1 MMNDDY
7 VTQQM
12 NQGVQATGGA
22 VGIPEIVPQPVSELQ
37 QQMDAQQEQSS
48 EPAAPIVNPD
58 GSHKVLLVVDDN
70 KLNLRVASKILQECG
85 FEIDTV
91 QSGFEC
97 IEKIKMNNKYDLI
110 FMDIMMP
117 QMDGVETMQK
127 LKAMPGF
134 TTPIIALTADAMEG
148 SREKYLNAGFDEYLS
163 KPIIKDII
171 QQLVN
176 KYVSEGGQA
185 PASLEQANAM
195 VDNMTNEQMAQYAGV
210 TPQVAPQQPAVPQ
223 QPVAAQPA
231 QAVPTAPAQP
241 AVQQPAPAAP
251 QVAIPQVVTTPD
263 QGTGY
268 MG

>member
-1 MMNDDY
+1 MNDDY

-12 NQGVQATGGA
+12 NQGAQPTGA
-22 VGIPEIVPQPVSELQ
+22 VGIPEIVPQPVSALQ
-37 QQMDAQQEQSS
+37 QQMDAQVEQAS
-48 EPAAPIVNPD
+48 EPAAPVVNPD

-97 IEKIKMNNKYDLI
+97 LEKIKMNNKYDLI

-134 TTPIIALTADAMEG
+134 NTPIIALTADAMEG
-148 SREKYLNAGFDEYLS
+148 SREKYLSAGFDEYLS
-163 KPIIKDII
+163 KPIIKEII

-176 KYVSEGGQA
+176 RYVSEGGQA
-185 PASLEQANAM
+185 PATLEQAHAM
-195 VDNMTNEQMAQYAGV
+195 VDNMTDEQMAQYAGV
-210 TPQVAPQQPAVPQ
+210 PVGQAIPQ
-223 QPVAAQPA
+223 
-231 QAVPTAPAQP
+231 APAQP
-241 AVQQPAPAAP
+241 AAPVQAPVQQVVAQPTP
-251 QVAIPQVVTTPD
+251 QVAIPQVVTGTD

>member
-1 MMNDDY
+1 MNDDY

-12 NQGVQATGGA
+12 NQGAQPAGA
-22 VGIPEIVPQPVSELQ
+22 VGIPEIVSQPVSALQ
-37 QQMDAQQEQSS
+37 QQMDAQQEQTS

-97 IEKIKMNNKYDLI
+97 LEKIKMNNKYDLI

-148 SREKYLNAGFDEYLS
+148 SREKYLSAGFDEYLS
-163 KPIIKDII
+163 KPIIKEII

-176 KYVSEGGQA
+176 KYVSEGGTA
-185 PASLEQANAM
+185 PATLEQAHAM
-195 VDNMTNEQMAQYAGV
+195 VDNMTDEQMAQYAGV
-210 TPQVAPQQPAVPQ
+210 APQQ
-223 QPVAAQPA
+223 AAPTAQVQPA
-231 QAVPTAPAQP
+231 APVQAPAQP
-241 AVQQPAPAAP
+241 APAQPAQPA
-251 QVAIPQVVTTPD
+251 VAIPQVQTTPTD

>member
-1 MMNDDY
+1 
-7 VTQQM
+7 
-12 NQGVQATGGA
+12 
-22 VGIPEIVPQPVSELQ
+22 
-37 QQMDAQQEQSS
+37 
-48 EPAAPIVNPD
+48 
-58 GSHKVLLVVDDN
+58 
-70 KLNLRVASKILQECG
+70 
-85 FEIDTV
+85 
-91 QSGFEC
+91 
-97 IEKIKMNNKYDLI
+97 
-110 FMDIMMP
+110 MDIMMP

-210 TPQVAPQQPAVPQ
+210 APQVAPQQPAVPQ

-231 QAVPTAPAQP
+231 QAVPAAPAQP
-241 AVQQPAPAAP
+241 AVPQQPASAAP
-251 QVAIPQVVTTPD
+251 QVAIPQVVTAPD

>member
-1 MMNDDY
+1 MNDDY

-195 VDNMTNEQMAQYAGV
+195 VDNMTDEQMAQYAGV
-210 TPQVAPQQPAVPQ
+210 APT
-223 QPVAAQPA
+223 
-231 QAVPTAPAQP
+231 QAAPAQP
-241 AVQQPAPAAP
+241 APVQPAPAAPAVPQATEAAAPVAQAAP
-251 QVAIPQVVTTPD
+251 QVAIPQVVTAPD

>member
-1 MMNDDY
+1 MNDDY

-185 PASLEQANAM
+185 PASLEQAHAM
-195 VDNMTNEQMAQYAGV
+195 VDNMTDEQMAQYAGV
-210 TPQVAPQQPAVPQ
+210 APT
-223 QPVAAQPA
+223 
-231 QAVPTAPAQP
+231 QAAPAQP
-241 AVQQPAPAAP
+241 APVQPAPAAPAVPQATEAAAPVAQAAP
-251 QVAIPQVVTTPD
+251 QVAIPQVVTAPD

>member
-1 MMNDDY
+1 MNDDY

-195 VDNMTNEQMAQYAGV
+195 VDNMTDEQMAQYAGV
-210 TPQVAPQQPAVPQ
+210 APTQATPAQPAPVQPAPAAPAVPQ
-223 QPVAAQPA
+223 ATEAAAPVAQ
-231 QAVPTAPAQP
+231 
-241 AVQQPAPAAP
+241 AAP
-251 QVAIPQVVTTPD
+251 QVAIPQVVTAPD